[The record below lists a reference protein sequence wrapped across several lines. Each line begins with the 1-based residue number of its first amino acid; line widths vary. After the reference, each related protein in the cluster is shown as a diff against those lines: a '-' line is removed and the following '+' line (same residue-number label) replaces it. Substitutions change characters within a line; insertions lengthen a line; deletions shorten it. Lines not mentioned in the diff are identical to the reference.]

1 MLTAQAL
8 AEKIGGQLIGQ
19 DIPLKFL
26 VEAAD
31 CARAESVCLG
41 LARKTLTA
49 LKEQKP
55 NCLILNKDL
64 PEFSCPKII
73 TAKGKEVLIDLLNI
87 FYPEPEKTGVSEKA
101 FVDPTAVIGQDVTI
115 YPQAFVGRQAVIGDN
130 TILYAG
136 AVVYADCV
144 IGKNCIVHANAVI
157 GADGFGYVQDED
169 GRQLKVPQRG
179 RVIIE
184 DDVEIG
190 ANTCIDRA
198 TISATVIGQGTK
210 IDNKVHI
217 AHNVKI
223 GKNCI
228 LVGASNVAGSSTLGD
243 NVVLAGN
250 AGVGDNI
257 SIGSNTVIFASTSV
271 LTDIPPNSKIYG
283 TPTADDYGVAMRRR
297 ALYNKLP
304 EIYERLKKLE
314 EKDKQISWE

>member
-1 MLTAQAL
+1 MLTARAL
-8 AEKIGGQLIGQ
+8 AEKIGGQLFGQ
-19 DIPLKFL
+19 DLPLRFL

-41 LARKTLTA
+41 LARKTLA
-49 LKEQKP
+49 KLQDKKP
-55 NCLILNKDL
+55 NCLILNQDR

-73 TAKGKEVLIDLLNI
+73 TAKGKEVLIELLNI
-87 FYPEPEKTGVSEKA
+87 FYPASEKTGVAERA
-101 FVDPTAVIGQDVTI
+101 FVDPTAVIGRNVTI
-115 YPQAFVGRQAVIGDN
+115 YPQAFVGKNAVIGDN

-144 IGKNCIVHANAVI
+144 IGKNCIIHANAVI
-157 GADGFGYVQDED
+157 GADGFGYIQDEN
-169 GRQLKVPQRG
+169 GRHIKVPQKG
-179 RVIIE
+179 KVIIE
-184 DDVEIG
+184 DEVEIG

-198 TISATVIGQGTK
+198 TIAATVIGQGTK
-210 IDNKVHI
+210 IDNKAHI
-217 AHNVKI
+217 AHNVRI

-228 LVGASNVAGSSTLGD
+228 LAGATNVAGSSTLGD

-283 TPTADDYGVAMRRR
+283 TPTADDYGPAMRRR

-304 EIYERLKKLE
+304 EIYDRLKALE
-314 EKDKQISWE
+314 GKQQEWE

>member
-1 MLTAQAL
+1 MLTARAL
-8 AEKIGGQLIGQ
+8 AEKIGGQLLGR

-41 LARKTLTA
+41 LARKTLTE
-49 LKEQKP
+49 LKDKKP
-55 NCLILNKDL
+55 NCLILNEDL

-73 TAKGKEVLIDLLNI
+73 TAKGKEVLIELLNI
-87 FYPEPEKTGVSEKA
+87 FYPEPEKAGVSEKA
-101 FVDPTAVIGQDVTI
+101 FVDPTARLGQNVTI
-115 YPQAFVGRQAVIGDN
+115 YPQAFVGKNAVIGDN
-130 TILYAG
+130 AILYAG

-144 IGKNCIVHANAVI
+144 VGKNCIIHANAVI
-157 GADGFGYVQDED
+157 GADGFGYIQDKD
-169 GRQLKVPQRG
+169 GRQRKVPQKG

-184 DDVEIG
+184 DEVEIG
-190 ANTCIDRA
+190 ANTCVDRA
-198 TISATVIGQGTK
+198 TIAATVIGQGTK
-210 IDNKVHI
+210 IDNRVHI
-217 AHNVKI
+217 AHNARI

-228 LVGASNVAGSSTLGD
+228 LAGGAGVAGSSTLGD

-283 TPTADDYGVAMRRR
+283 TPTADDYGPAMRRR

-304 EIYERLKKLE
+304 EIYDRLKALE
-314 EKDKQISWE
+314 SKQQEWE